1 MEARQTLAGPTATRS
16 ATLQHLVRSWLWQS
30 PALYLPIARLRYP
43 EPSPKVIGPAT
54 ELVIEGYM
62 RSANT
67 YAVYAFQ
74 SAQRR
79 PVALAHHLH
88 APAQLIRAAR
98 RGIPALVLIR
108 DPEDTI
114 LSQVQWEPDISM
126 RAALM
131 TYVRFY
137 RAIEPYAGGL
147 VTATFLQVTEDF
159 GGVIRRLNARF
170 GTNFDVY
177 EPTEEHQRLCFE
189 LMEERASEVPEW
201 RTRVLRYESGE
212 ISLTEL
218 LEARPHFPSAPD
230 AGSDDTWGPSSSRRR
245 TKEAL
250 RRSWNEASLRDLR
263 DKAYGIH
270 RAFASTAE
278 RSCP

>member
-1 MEARQTLAGPTATRS
+1 M
-16 ATLQHLVRSWLWQS
+16 
-30 PALYLPIARLRYP
+30 
-43 EPSPKVIGPAT
+43 
-54 ELVIEGYM
+54 
-62 RSANT
+62 
-67 YAVYAFQ
+67 
-74 SAQRR
+74 
-79 PVALAHHLH
+79 AHHLH

-147 VTATFLQVTEDF
+147 VTATFPQVTEDF

-189 LMEERASEVPEW
+189 LMQERASEVPEW
-201 RTRVLRYESGE
+201 RTHVLRFESGE

-250 RRSWNEASLRDLR
+250 RRAWNEASLRDLR
-263 DKAYGIH
+263 DRCHRPLSRIRLDRRASASLGAGFKHAQAGSHGGIVSAKDTFSH
-270 RAFASTAE
+270 VRRSSARWTRAMYAIAVAVRQAPANHDPTHPQTSP
-278 RSCP
+278 RR

>member
-1 MEARQTLAGPTATRS
+1 MEASQTLAGPTATRS
-16 ATLQHLVRSWLWQS
+16 ATLHHLARSCLWQS
-30 PALYLPIARLRYP
+30 PACYLPIARFRYP

-67 YAVYAFQ
+67 FAVHAFQ

-98 RGIPALVLIR
+98 RGVPALVLIR

-126 RAALM
+126 RAALT

-137 RAIEPYAGGL
+137 RAIEPYAGAFL
-147 VTATFLQVTEDF
+147 TATFPQVTEDF
-159 GGVIRRLNARF
+159 GEVIRRLNARF
-170 GTNFDVY
+170 GTNFDAY
-177 EPTEEHQRLCFE
+177 EATEEHQRLCFE
-189 LMEERASEVPEW
+189 LMQERASDVPEW
-201 RTRVLRYESGE
+201 RTHVLRFESGE
-212 ISLTEL
+212 ISLAEL
-218 LEARPHFPSAPD
+218 LEARPALPV
-230 AGSDDTWGPSSSRRR
+230 GTGRWQRRCL
-245 TKEAL
+245 EPVI
-250 RRSWNEASLRDLR
+250 EP
-263 DKAYGIH
+263 
-270 RAFASTAE
+270 TAHEGGTPPVME
-278 RSCP
+278 RGLVARPTR